1 MTAMDA
7 VTQVPAPVN
16 EPVRQYAPGSAERT
30 ELEETLKRM
39 ASEPRELTSTIGG
52 EKRFGGG
59 EEIDVVQPHN
69 RHHVLGTMRGA
80 THEDARAAV
89 DAATAAA
96 PGWRELSFDDRAAIL
111 LKAADLL
118 AGPWRQRLNAATML
132 GQSKTAVSYTHLTLP
147 TKA

>member
-30 ELEETLKRM
+30 ELESTLKRM
-39 ASEPRELTSTIGG
+39 ASEPRELTMAIGG
-52 EKRFGGG
+52 EHRFGGG
-59 EEIDVVQPHN
+59 DEIEVVQPHN
-69 RHHVLGTMRGA
+69 RHHVLGAMRGA

-96 PGWRELSFDDRAAIL
+96 PGWRALSFDDLSLI
-111 LKAADLL
+111 
-118 AGPWRQRLNAATML
+118 
-132 GQSKTAVSYTHLTLP
+132 HI
-147 TKA
+147 